1 LQALG
6 QFSAALAHM
15 ACIPYVPDW
24 VAVTEELVRMAEER
38 GLLCQVEDGQDVEV
52 VVAHGS
58 SPQELN

>member
-1 LQALG
+1 
-6 QFSAALAHM
+6 M